1 MSLFLATAGTQGTAR
16 YGRRWSHRAYAH
28 LPRTCS
34 SSVQVRT
41 PVLSLPCTAP
51 PAAQAL
57 PCSCQHGA
65 DACTAGAVCALCAN
79 TCAHVPLPCA
89 HVCAAALHR
98 AARCCTGPCGHW
110 CVPVR
115 GGTKASHRQ
124 CMVDGT
130 PGTRSSH
137 AQIAYCPVRPAY
149 AGYDAHWRD
158 PLASLQLRT
167 GTFHWLCA
175 ALQHEARALCAGR
188 IVFVLEVRPLWPA
201 TALVLDVQPLWLAT
215 ALVLVPPAMGP
226 AWHAT
231 PVKTGHRLLGSPVHA
246 PL

>member
-1 MSLFLATAGTQGTAR
+1 
-16 YGRRWSHRAYAH
+16 
-28 LPRTCS
+28 
-34 SSVQVRT
+34 
-41 PVLSLPCTAP
+41 
-51 PAAQAL
+51 
-57 PCSCQHGA
+57 
-65 DACTAGAVCALCAN
+65 
-79 TCAHVPLPCA
+79 
-89 HVCAAALHR
+89 
-98 AARCCTGPCGHW
+98 
-110 CVPVR
+110 
-115 GGTKASHRQ
+115 
-124 CMVDGT
+124 MVDGT

-201 TALVLDVQPLWLAT
+201 TALVLDVQPLWPAT

-226 AWHAT
+226 AVQRRLQAAMACYTCENRASLTWEPRAC
-231 PVKTGHRLLGSPVHA
+231 PSLMHRCPASTH
-246 PL
+246 